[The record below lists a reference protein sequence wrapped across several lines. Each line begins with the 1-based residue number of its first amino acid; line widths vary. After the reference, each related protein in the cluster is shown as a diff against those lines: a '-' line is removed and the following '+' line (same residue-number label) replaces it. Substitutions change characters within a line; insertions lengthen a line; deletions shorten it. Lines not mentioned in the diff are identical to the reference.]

1 MKAVIAAGG
10 LGTRLNLWSPKSL
23 LEVGGNPLIY
33 YIVKTLEETEI
44 DEVLICMNDTGLYDR
59 DGFSIDPTVYF
70 NDMLNHISEK
80 FSKSKIRFKIEMN
93 AYYRHPLSSLMSRTA
108 LKFIGKGPFMF
119 LYGDDIFSSDVI
131 PKELGIYKRTGES
144 VACKAPLTET
154 QTTAFSCRNGVI
166 SSYSDNKK
174 PKFDLGVPLL
184 LAERDFDTLGYALKE
199 KELRLTI
206 LLKRI
211 VDERRLHYVNPR
223 LLINVN
229 YKKDVRLLERYLST
243 KMAKRRFGL
252 QNSSV
257 YQ

>member
-1 MKAVIAAGG
+1 
-10 LGTRLNLWSPKSL
+10 LQER
-23 LEVGGNPLIY
+23 
-33 YIVKTLEETEI
+33 
-44 DEVLICMNDTGLYDR
+44 
-59 DGFSIDPTVYF
+59 
-70 NDMLNHISEK
+70 
-80 FSKSKIRFKIEMN
+80 
-93 AYYRHPLSSLMSRTA
+93 
-108 LKFIGKGPFMF
+108 
-119 LYGDDIFSSDVI
+119 
-131 PKELGIYKRTGES
+131 
-144 VACKAPLTET
+144 
-154 QTTAFSCRNGVI
+154 VI